1 MIVHAPLISLE
12 QFDEFVLRPENAD
25 RNFEFIAGEI
35 VEVVS
40 NNYSSLL
47 GIRIGGRISLYAED
61 HHLGHVTGA
70 DGGYIVVGERYIPDA
85 AFTSYARQPEP
96 CYEAY
101 NPIAPDLAVEVLSP
115 GNADPEI
122 ARKLGN
128 YLAAGTH
135 IWLVNPETK
144 TVDVYVPGQPRHTLR
159 VGDTLADEALLPGFT
174 IALAT
179 IFKD

>member
-40 NNYSSLL
+40 NYNSSYLASKIL
-47 GIRIGGRISLYAED
+47 GRISVYVED
-61 HHLGHVTGA
+61 HGLGRTSGA
-70 DGGYIVVGERYIPDA
+70 DGGYIVIGERYIPDA

-115 GNADPEI
+115 GNEDLEI

-135 IWLVNPETK
+135 VWLVNPTTK
-144 TVDVYVPGQPRHTLR
+144 TVDVYVPGQPRRTLR

-174 IALAT
+174 LALAT